1 MNNIE
6 NGKDLP
12 KSLSIIELESKL
24 LDSAASPEAI
34 LESLYK
40 ELTSINSKDS
50 STPTDQDKA
59 ILQIL
64 KATAEAISKTN
75 RTIKHQ
81 AEMLT
86 NIKADL
92 KAYKLRVPPALQKDS
107 FLSRLENQLDELG
120 S

>member
-1 MNNIE
+1 MSSIE
-6 NGKDLP
+6 NGKDFP

-24 LDSAASPEAI
+24 LDCTASSEAI
-34 LESLYK
+34 LDSLYK

-50 STPTDQDKA
+50 ATPTDQDKA

-64 KATAEAISKTN
+64 KTTAEAISKTN
-75 RTIKHQ
+75 RTMKHQ
-81 AEMLT
+81 AETLT
-86 NIKADL
+86 KIKADL

-107 FLSRLENQLDELG
+107 FLSRLENQLEELG